1 MRFLMFLSIHLDVF
15 HTVKNSLIETED
27 LFDGYTIILNISFFK
42 INSRSEGHD
51 FWLEKNKRK
60 FLPTIIKF
68 ITLITFEGNFDFPV
82 EIWRNRRKRGDPI
95 EKFTE
100 QLVCLIVVAIE
111 WNRRRRVGYK
121 QDFESHLYLG
131 NRERETI
138 FLNTLE
144 IKKKERIKKF
154 PLQEK
159 RKGKD

>member
-1 MRFLMFLSIHLDVF
+1 MYFTPWKTHLLKQKIFLMDTRQFWI
-15 HTVKNSLIETED
+15 
-27 LFDGYTIILNISFFK
+27 FFK

-60 FLPTIIKF
+60 FLPTNIKF
-68 ITLITFEGNFDFPV
+68 IIMLITFEGNFDFPV
-82 EIWRNRRKRGDPI
+82 EIWRNRRKRGDPV

-121 QDFESHLYLG
+121 QDFPIESHLYLG
-131 NRERETI
+131 NRERETRVADN
-138 FLNTLE
+138 FFE
-144 IKKKERIKKF
+144 HAWKKKKERIKKF

>member
-1 MRFLMFLSIHLDVF
+1 MYFTPWKTHLLKQKIFLMDTRQFWI
-15 HTVKNSLIETED
+15 
-27 LFDGYTIILNISFFK
+27 FFK
-42 INSRSEGHD
+42 INSRSEEHD

-82 EIWRNRRKRGDPI
+82 QIWRNRRKRGDPV

-121 QDFESHLYLG
+121 QDFAIESYLYLG
-131 NRERETI
+131 NRERETGVADN
-138 FLNTLE
+138 FFEHAWN
-144 IKKKERIKKF
+144 KKKRV
-154 PLQEK
+154 LL
-159 RKGKD
+159 